1 VLVAAFAVGGLERAF
16 HGDVRFA
23 KGCKD
28 TPFRLIFAIVTFGQT
43 LTIPMPPIHY
53 SIGADPIRPRHLKVR
68 MEWTGSGGQTTLRL
82 PQWRPGRYEQGNF
95 TRNLV
100 ALQVISPSG
109 VSPSGAMDNPRSN
122 APLRLTKTTAS
133 EWVLQHELD
142 ARLAIEYSYF
152 ANQPDAGACWV
163 DPELLYVN
171 PVHCCLYIPGQEHEP
186 CTLQV
191 DAGSGAGL
199 RQVAIAL
206 PSEGEQRYAA
216 SSFHEMVDS
225 PFLVSSKLHEIRW
238 ATEGVNFVLW
248 IHGAE
253 FPEGDESGRILRDFQ
268 AFCCEQI
275 LTMGSFPVD
284 TFHFMLLALPFS
296 FYHGVEHL
304 RSTVLALGPQQHLWT
319 SLYKELMGVAS
330 HELFHAW
337 NIKSFRPDV
346 LQTYRYEGLMF
357 SELGYV
363 YEGFT
368 TYYGD
373 LFLARCGVLNF
384 EEYLDEVNAYL
395 LRHTV
400 NFGRYNHGLHES
412 SMDTWVD
419 GYSSLHSAPHRRVS
433 IYAEGMLQALHLD
446 LTLRHYSGN
455 TLSLDDLMRFLWQE
469 HGRNPQQGYGEAKL
483 INWCERHLPAACDWN
498 LYFQEHYAQAMSLEK
513 RLGAMVRT
521 VGCEMIVGP
530 CEDSIKRYM
539 GLQMLWNKGL
549 PTVEHTVPGSPAA
562 MAGLGPG
569 DRWLAWQIV
578 GHELAT
584 SVDSR
589 PLILDQDRNAILSV
603 PDDSSDLQAKARKIL
618 RETLVRAV
626 GEPFASVV
634 WHDANPDPSS
644 LSVEAEQAL
653 AVLHANSL
661 GHYSI
666 AWMKGVDGIDFYNH
680 YKITP
685 DQKATA
691 EQLATRAAWMA
702 SVTR

>member
-1 VLVAAFAVGGLERAF
+1 
-16 HGDVRFA
+16 
-23 KGCKD
+23 
-28 TPFRLIFAIVTFGQT
+28 
-43 LTIPMPPIHY
+43 MPPIHY

-296 FYHGVEHL
+296 FY
-304 RSTVLALGPQQHLWT
+304 
-319 SLYKELMGVAS
+319 
-330 HELFHAW
+330 
-337 NIKSFRPDV
+337 
-346 LQTYRYEGLMF
+346 
-357 SELGYV
+357 
-363 YEGFT
+363 
-368 TYYGD
+368 
-373 LFLARCGVLNF
+373 
-384 EEYLDEVNAYL
+384 
-395 LRHTV
+395 
-400 NFGRYNHGLHES
+400 
-412 SMDTWVD
+412 
-419 GYSSLHSAPHRRVS
+419 
-433 IYAEGMLQALHLD
+433 
-446 LTLRHYSGN
+446 
-455 TLSLDDLMRFLWQE
+455 
-469 HGRNPQQGYGEAKL
+469 
-483 INWCERHLPAACDWN
+483 
-498 LYFQEHYAQAMSLEK
+498 
-513 RLGAMVRT
+513 
-521 VGCEMIVGP
+521 
-530 CEDSIKRYM
+530 
-539 GLQMLWNKGL
+539 
-549 PTVEHTVPGSPAA
+549 
-562 MAGLGPG
+562 
-569 DRWLAWQIV
+569 
-578 GHELAT
+578 
-584 SVDSR
+584 
-589 PLILDQDRNAILSV
+589 
-603 PDDSSDLQAKARKIL
+603 
-618 RETLVRAV
+618 
-626 GEPFASVV
+626 
-634 WHDANPDPSS
+634 
-644 LSVEAEQAL
+644 
-653 AVLHANSL
+653 
-661 GHYSI
+661 
-666 AWMKGVDGIDFYNH
+666 
-680 YKITP
+680 
-685 DQKATA
+685 
-691 EQLATRAAWMA
+691 
-702 SVTR
+702 